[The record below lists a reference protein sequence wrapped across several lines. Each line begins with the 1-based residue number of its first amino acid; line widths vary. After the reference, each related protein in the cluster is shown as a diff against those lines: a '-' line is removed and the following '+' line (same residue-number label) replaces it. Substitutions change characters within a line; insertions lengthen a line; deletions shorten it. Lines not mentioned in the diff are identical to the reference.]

1 MSQLPRP
8 NGPKSAGGAKAHGRF
23 LLANVGMWLVMTAI
37 LVLLPDQLDR
47 WMDLAIARAV
57 GWAVAGSVW
66 VVTIER
72 HWQARMGALA
82 RFPLQV
88 LLWAS
93 AAIAATWFSDLF
105 RVGM

>member
-1 MSQLPRP
+1 MSQVAGAKRS
-8 NGPKSAGGAKAHGRF
+8 KSAGRF
-23 LLANVGMWLVMTAI
+23 LLANVGMWVAMTAI

-47 WMDLAIARAV
+47 WVDLSIARAI
-57 GWAVAGSVW
+57 GWAVAGAAW

-72 HWQARMGALA
+72 QWQARMGALA

-93 AAIAATWFSDLF
+93 AAIVATWFSDLF